1 MKPDSS
7 QHRLRKTRIVVFQ
20 QHGSGKEKITGI
32 KRFGDNLEITNIY
45 EIDAEL
51 PELIDTPDEYFPE
64 NFSGDL
70 VLCFLKHPDLIEHL
84 VSICTAKKI
93 PIIAAG
99 KKVQGAISPF
109 TCCGLGYHEK
119 LGSYGEQFGF
129 PEFSIELD
137 GEIISKI
144 DILRGASCGATWEAA
159 KKIIGLTAE
168 EAMTT
173 LAREVQYICHADP
186 SAFDPISGKSAVHYA
201 GHVHNAALKKAIEK
215 K

>member
-1 MKPDSS
+1 M
-7 QHRLRKTRIVVFQ
+7 TRITIFQ
-20 QHGSGKEKITGI
+20 QQGSGKEKIAGI
-32 KRFGDNLEITNIY
+32 QKFGANIEITRVYDI
-45 EIDAEL
+45 EAEL
-51 PELIDTPDEYFPE
+51 PELIDTPEEYFPE
-64 NFSGDL
+64 NFTGDL

-84 VSICTAKKI
+84 VAACTAKNI

-99 KKVQGAISPF
+99 RKTQNAICPF

-119 LGSYGEQFGF
+119 LGAYGEQFGF
-129 PEFSIELD
+129 PEFAIKLD
-137 GEIISKI
+137 GKKISKI

-159 KKIIGLTAE
+159 KKIIGLTIE

-215 K
+215 I